1 MFGVFGSGGEVIKSC
16 HHLGMP
22 SQDTLDLL
30 PCSSTVFSRS
40 LKVYQRNGLGFRSCP
55 AHLHSGLGHPCLS
68 PSFMAQVNKESGS
81 LGQRPWMLQEP
92 VASGTGSHVW
102 VYITVV
108 WPVCARPPPCS
119 SDPPLVQGWTL
130 SCVKWSRYSPS
141 KGKVIQ
147 SPSCW
152 IRGEGQ
158 EKAGNI
164 CMQPFDILHQNIL
177 T

>member
-1 MFGVFGSGGEVIKSC
+1 MAEEPVYIYITSSLSIFLLMDTQVARLESISWKRCLGWVGSGGEVIKSC
-16 HHLGMP
+16 HHLRMP

-30 PCSSTVFSRS
+30 PCSSTVFPRS
-40 LKVYQRNGLGFRSCP
+40 LKVYRRNGLGFRSCP

-68 PSFMAQVNKESGS
+68 HSFMAQVNKGSRS

-108 WPVCARPPPCS
+108 WPVYARPPPCS

-130 SCVKWSRYSPS
+130 S
-141 KGKVIQ
+141 
-147 SPSCW
+147 
-152 IRGEGQ
+152 
-158 EKAGNI
+158 
-164 CMQPFDILHQNIL
+164 
-177 T
+177 